1 MGYRSQ
7 IAFCITVNQVRKEN
21 GDGSHYWDYD
31 KAKFKE
37 MVGFFKLSKFYEI
50 ATSSEYDLIKLGK
63 QGDDGLGWQ
72 QGCIVFH
79 ATDWKWYDGYALV
92 DACEEMWEQ
101 MQDIE
106 GISGYFLRVGEGD
119 GSQLDIDD
127 KEFGDDPNY
136 QMFAPYASMSF
147 DGEHF
152 LGVQSTDDGDE
163 DESNNVSN
171 NAVEASA
178 S

>member
-7 IAFCITVNQVRKEN
+7 IAFCITVDQVKKEEE
-21 GDGSHYWDYD
+21 DGSHSWDYD

-37 MVGFFKLSKFYEI
+37 MVGFFKLTKFYEI
-50 ATSSEYDLIKLGK
+50 ATDSEYDLINLGK

-79 ATDWKWYDGYALV
+79 ATDWKWYDGYPFV
-92 DACEEMWEQ
+92 DACEEMWNQ

-119 GSQLDIDD
+119 GNQLDIDE
-127 KEFGDDPNY
+127 KEFGDDPNN

-147 DGEHF
+147 DGENY
-152 LGVQSTDDGDE
+152 LGVASTDE
-163 DESNNVSN
+163 EEQTEQAQTNTQ
-171 NAVEASA
+171 AV
-178 S
+178 